1 MNCQDFA
8 GITRDYAREDTRD
21 YAREDTRD
29 YAREDTRDYAREE
42 WISASAR
49 EEARRHLAVC
59 ESCRKRLEDDAALS
73 AALAMAARESRT
85 LEATPAVESAVL
97 EAFRRARPSA
107 RRSFA
112 APLWWAAAAAVLL
125 LAALLWPRRPQQP
138 ASPHVAVRDAPPAH
152 LLQTEEAPSLKSES
166 PLAPL
171 AGRITPR
178 SHPAPRRAENV
189 TQFIPLRYGKPVE
202 SGETLQ
208 VVRITLRRA
217 DLLRLGLPVAPD
229 GGAGLVK
236 ADVLLGE
243 DGLTKAIRF
252 VY

>member
-8 GITRDYAREDTRD
+8 AITRDYARECSH
-21 YAREDTRD
+21 
-29 YAREDTRDYAREE
+29 EE
-42 WISASAR
+42 GIEKCISASAR
-49 EEARRHLAVC
+49 EQARRHLAAC
-59 ESCRKRLEDDAALS
+59 EPCRRRLEDDAALS
-73 AALAMAARESRT
+73 AALAMAAKESRT
-85 LEATPAVESAVL
+85 LEAPQAAESAVL
-97 EAFRRARPSA
+97 EAFRKTRRPPGMPL
-107 RRSFA
+107 R
-112 APLWWAAAAAVLL
+112 PGLWWAAAVAVLC
-125 LAALLWPRRPQQP
+125 LAAFLWPRNRHPQAALPEVASRRAPVQEAVQPAVPPAPETRVQP
-138 ASPHVAVRDAPPAH
+138 ASPEPGTIPR
-152 LLQTEEAPSLKSES
+152 SR
-166 PLAPL
+166 PLARPE
-171 AGRITPR
+171 
-178 SHPAPRRAENV
+178 ENV

-229 GGAGLVK
+229 GGSGLVK